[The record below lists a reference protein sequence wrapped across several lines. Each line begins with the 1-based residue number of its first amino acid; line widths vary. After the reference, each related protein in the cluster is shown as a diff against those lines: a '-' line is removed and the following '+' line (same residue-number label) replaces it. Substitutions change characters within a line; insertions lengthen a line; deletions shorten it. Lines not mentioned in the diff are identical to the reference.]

1 MSTMQKLMKKNNKG
15 FSLVE
20 LIVVILIIG
29 VLAIAIAPQVTK
41 WVARA
46 GDSQKTNELATVTSA
61 VQVAV
66 AEYLS
71 TSGNTIDA
79 TGTDNM
85 ATVTIT
91 PNTDNPPTIEVTGM
105 TNEDDLEKIIKE
117 VVTDNPAK
125 KVTVTITTAG
135 GVTAKH

>member
-1 MSTMQKLMKKNNKG
+1 MGTMQKLMKKNNKG

-46 GDSQKTNELATVTSA
+46 DKAQGDNELATVTSA

-71 TSGNTIDA
+71 ISGNTMDVTA
-79 TGTDNM
+79 TDNV
-85 ATVTIT
+85 ATATISAGT
-91 PNTDNPPTIEVTGM
+91 SAPAISVTGM
-105 TNEDDLEKIIKE
+105 TSADDLKDIIE
-117 VVTDNPAK
+117 GVITDNPAK
-125 KVTVTITTAG
+125 TVTVTITTAG
-135 GVTAKH
+135 GVTASH